1 MARSKDEKHTCRTVY
16 LHALIKIMGI
26 LITACGSWILNERT
40 KLAREI
46 SEFMLNPAVIIS
58 VFGIILVFITL
69 FGCIGTIRENILLIK
84 TLHYSL
90 TVVLFIELILSV
102 IVVVFYQTP
111 KLRHYLH
118 SAPEEVFKNA
128 IKLYHDDEHLEEWLD
143 LIQMEGDFINR
154 MCVFVFWINRVK
166 LSKLFD

>member
-1 MARSKDEKHTCRTVY
+1 
-16 LHALIKIMGI
+16 MGI

-128 IKLYHDDEHLEEWLD
+128 VKLYHDDEHLEEWLD
-143 LIQMEGDFINR
+143 LIQMEIICVILARLFIRSIIKQRTRWQLLNE
-154 MCVFVFWINRVK
+154 VTT
-166 LSKLFD
+166 